1 MLRIDDNANYEI
13 ETIINND
20 DRHQLIDLY
29 NSMEPLFAEQDYNLN
44 LVDKRTLKS
53 HHPHLDAIKKI
64 EKRAGR
70 ETYSHYFVMYKPG
83 SFTRLHT
90 DNADDVG
97 LTIVTM
103 VDVVNLV
110 GGETI
115 VLIPRDPND
124 PNIEKRKKGQGG
136 GIKKGT
142 VAKGQSVIPK
152 IVKCNVGESMIYD
165 RNLTHGVTY
174 VEEGM
179 RLVFVSWFK
188 K

>member
-1 MLRIDDNANYEI
+1 MLQIDKDANYQI
-13 ETIINND
+13 ETIISND

-29 NSMEPLFAEQDYNLN
+29 NSMSPLFAEQDYNLN
-44 LVDKRTLKS
+44 LVDKRPVRS
-53 HHPHLDAIKKI
+53 HHYIEPIKKI
-64 EKRAGR
+64 ERWAGR
-70 ETYSHYFVMYKPG
+70 DPYSHYFVMYKPG

-103 VDVVNLV
+103 IDMVDLV
-110 GGETI
+110 GGETL

-124 PNIEKRKKGQGG
+124 PNIEARKKGQGG
-136 GIKKGT
+136 AIKKGT
-142 VAKGQSVIPK
+142 IAKDQAIIPK
-152 IVKCNVGESMIYD
+152 IVKCNTGQSMVYD

-174 VEEGM
+174 VEQGM

-188 K
+188 R